1 MDLLAK
7 HRTLPLPDEMP
18 VMVLSECFLFPGCLL
33 PLFIFEE
40 RYREMLKH
48 VLATSRMFCIGVRSE
63 ADGSVLPCS
72 TAGLVR
78 VCATNDDGTSQLVL
92 AGLRRIRLTGWVQE
106 KPFRIARIE
115 PVPTVTPDEQILAR
129 LHEAA
134 ISRLPSPSPEDCAS
148 IRHLRAALLS
158 VPDPELACDLMAYHF
173 ISRPEVLV
181 RMLAEPSL
189 AMRYATLLANMRA
202 PSAP

>member
-1 MDLLAK
+1 
-7 HRTLPLPDEMP
+7 MP

-40 RYREMLKH
+40 RYQAMLRH
-48 VLATSRMFCIGVRSE
+48 ALATSRMFCIGVRSD
-63 ADGSVLPCS
+63 ADGTVLPCS

-106 KPFRIARIE
+106 EPFPIARIE
-115 PVPTVTPDEQILAR
+115 PVPTVAPDAPLAASLR
-129 LHEAA
+129 EEA
-134 ISRLPSPSPEDCAS
+134 ISRLPSPGPEDCAS
-148 IRHLRAALLS
+148 IRYLRAALRS

-173 ISRPEVLV
+173 VRRPEVLL

-189 AMRYATLLANMRA
+189 LARYATLLEHLRA
-202 PSAP
+202 PAAP